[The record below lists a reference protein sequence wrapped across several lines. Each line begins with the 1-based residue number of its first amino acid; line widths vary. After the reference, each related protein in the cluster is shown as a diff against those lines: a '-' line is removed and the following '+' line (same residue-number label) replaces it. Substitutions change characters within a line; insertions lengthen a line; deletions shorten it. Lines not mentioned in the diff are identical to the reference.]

1 MSLAIG
7 KMDKIWFLQH
17 GWGFDSIC
25 WNQWR
30 DLIPGNDIMLTGD
43 RGYFGDSMKID
54 KKIITNHKRLVV
66 VTHSFGFHLVPQE
79 IINNA
84 HSLIII
90 SGFDYFHPEDQRL
103 EQRSQKIVK
112 SMLARIESGRTRDL
126 LKEFYKNC
134 YYPSIPDLKV
144 PKKCNDSV
152 LKNDLGL
159 LNKNRMVIENLK
171 NPQKILILHGDKDRI
186 VDISKGRKLHGML
199 AGSEI
204 KIKEKS
210 GHSLPFSHPE
220 WCIDQILIK
229 INMI

>member
-7 KMDKIWFLQH
+7 KMDRIWFLQH
-17 GWGFDSIC
+17 GWGFDSTC

-30 DLIPGNDIMLTGD
+30 NLIPENDVILTSD
-43 RGYFGDSMKID
+43 RGYFGDSVKID
-54 KKIITNHKRLVV
+54 CKDVTNHRQIVV
-66 VTHSFGFHLVPQE
+66 VTHSFGFHLVQE
-79 IINNA
+79 EFINKA

-103 EQRSQKIVK
+103 EQRSQMIVK
-112 SMLARIESGRTRDL
+112 SMFSRIGSGRTRDL

-134 YYPSIPDLKV
+134 YYPTHPDFKV
-144 PKKCNDSV
+144 PNECNDSV
-152 LKNDLGL
+152 LKNDLEL
-159 LNKNRMVIENLK
+159 LNKNRMMIENLK
-171 NPQKILILHGDKDRI
+171 NPQKMLILHGDTDGI
-186 VDISKGRKLHGML
+186 VDISKGRKLQKML
-199 AGSEI
+199 TGSDI

-210 GHSLPFSHPE
+210 GHSLPFTHPE